1 MNYCPHS
8 DIKSELKL
16 ILAASE
22 EWIRRS
28 RMSDMEFA
36 NDCLVPS
43 LEAAG
48 LIDDDP
54 ETADELLKV
63 RNKYAKRV
71 ARILSGDSPL
81 PFCWREAWL
90 AALPADVAS
99 GILRYTARLHGY
111 MLVKLPTTTTD
122 GNIEATIDVLAGA
135 FADVMSHAHPAFDG
149 TYGTEDSLNQLLR
162 LEQELVDLKE
172 ATAAEIARVRAGLQL
187 HKGAA

>member
-22 EWIRRS
+22 EWISSS

-48 LIDDDP
+48 LIDDAP
-54 ETADELLKV
+54 ETADELFKV

-71 ARILSGDSPL
+71 ARILSGDSHL

-90 AALPADVAS
+90 AALPAEVAA
-99 GILRYTARLHGY
+99 GILRNTARMSGY
-111 MLVKLPTTTTD
+111 MLVQLLTATEI
-122 GNIEATIDVLAGA
+122 GSIEATIDVLAGA
-135 FADVMSHAHPAFDG
+135 FADVMSHAHPAFYG
-149 TYGTEDSLNQLLR
+149 TYGPEDELNQLLR

-172 ATAAEIARVRAGLQL
+172 ATAAEIARVRAGQQL
-187 HKGAA
+187 HRGAA

>member
-16 ILAASE
+16 ILAASDA
-22 EWIRRS
+22 WIRSS

-48 LIDDDP
+48 LIDDEP
-54 ETADELLKV
+54 ETADELFKV
-63 RNKYAKRV
+63 RYKYAKRV

-187 HKGAA
+187 HNGAA

>member
-1 MNYCPHS
+1 MNNCPQS
-8 DIKSELKL
+8 DTKSELKF
-16 ILAASE
+16 ILNTSL
-22 EWIRRS
+22 EWIKRS
-28 RMSDMEFA
+28 RMSDVEFA
-36 NDCLVPS
+36 NECLVPS

-54 ETADELLKV
+54 TTADELCRV

-81 PFCWREAWL
+81 PFGWREAWL
-90 AALPADVAS
+90 AALPGEVAAS
-99 GILRYTARLHGY
+99 IMRCTARMHGY
-111 MLVKLPTTTTD
+111 MLVQVPTTTGT
-122 GNIEATIDVLAGA
+122 GSVEATIDVLAGA

-149 TYGTEDSLNQLLR
+149 TYGTEDELNQLLR

-172 ATAAEIARVRAGLQL
+172 ATAAEIARVCAGLML

>member
-1 MNYCPHS
+1 M
-8 DIKSELKL
+8 
-16 ILAASE
+16 
-22 EWIRRS
+22 
-28 RMSDMEFA
+28 
-36 NDCLVPS
+36 
-43 LEAAG
+43 
-48 LIDDDP
+48 
-54 ETADELLKV
+54 
-63 RNKYAKRV
+63 
-71 ARILSGDSPL
+71 

-111 MLVKLPTTTTD
+111 MLVKLLTTTTD

-187 HKGAA
+187 HKGRVKRPRRAGPSLRLGPPNWLEPTLSATPSLVASLIPTSPDRH

>member
-1 MNYCPHS
+1 
-8 DIKSELKL
+8 
-16 ILAASE
+16 
-22 EWIRRS
+22 
-28 RMSDMEFA
+28 MSDVEFA

-54 ETADELLKV
+54 ETADELFKV

-90 AALPADVAS
+90 SALPADVAS

-172 ATAAEIARVRAGLQL
+172 ATAAEIARVRAGLKL
-187 HKGAA
+187 HKGVA

>member
-22 EWIRRS
+22 EWISSS

-48 LIDDDP
+48 LIDDAP
-54 ETADELLKV
+54 ETADELFKV

-90 AALPADVAS
+90 AALPAEVAA
-99 GILRYTARLHGY
+99 GISRRTARMHGY
-111 MLVKLPTTTTD
+111 MLVKMPTTTGT
-122 GNIEATIDVLAGA
+122 GSVEATIDVLAGA

-149 TYGTEDSLNQLLR
+149 TYGHEDELNQLLR

-172 ATAAEIARVRAGLQL
+172 ATAAEIARVRAGQQL
-187 HKGAA
+187 HRGAA

>member
-16 ILAASE
+16 ILAASA
-22 EWIRRS
+22 EWIRIS

-36 NDCLVPS
+36 NACLVPS
-43 LEAAG
+43 LETAG

-54 ETADELLKV
+54 TTAEELFRV
-63 RNKYAKRV
+63 RGKYAKRV

-81 PFCWREAWL
+81 PFGWREAWL
-90 AALPADVAS
+90 AALPGDVAS
-99 GILRYTARLHGY
+99 GIMRSTARMHGY
-111 MLVKLPTTTTD
+111 MLVQVPTTTGT
-122 GNIEATIDVLAGA
+122 GSVEATIDVLAGA

-149 TYGTEDSLNQLLR
+149 TYGTEDELNQLLR

-172 ATAAEIARVRAGLQL
+172 ATAAEIARVRAGLML

>member
-1 MNYCPHS
+1 MNNCPQS
-8 DIKSELKL
+8 DTKSELKF
-16 ILAASE
+16 ILNTSI
-22 EWIRRS
+22 EWIKRS
-28 RMSDMEFA
+28 RMSDVEFA
-36 NDCLVPS
+36 NECLVPS

-54 ETADELLKV
+54 TTAEELLRV
-63 RNKYAKRV
+63 RGKYAKRV

-90 AALPADVAS
+90 AALPSDVAAN
-99 GILRYTARLHGY
+99 IMRRTARMHGY
-111 MLVKLPTTTTD
+111 MLVHIPTMTGT
-122 GNIEATIDVLAGA
+122 GSVEATIDVLAGA

-149 TYGTEDSLNQLLR
+149 TYGTEDELNQLLR

-172 ATAAEIARVRAGLQL
+172 VTAAEIAKVRAGLQL

>member
-16 ILAASE
+16 ILAASA
-22 EWIRRS
+22 EWIRIS
-28 RMSDMEFA
+28 RMSDVEFA
-36 NDCLVPS
+36 NACLVPS

-48 LIDDDP
+48 LIDDNP
-54 ETADELLKV
+54 TTADELFRV

-81 PFCWREAWL
+81 PFGWREAWL
-90 AALPADVAS
+90 AALPGDVAANIMRS
-99 GILRYTARLHGY
+99 TARMHGY
-111 MLVKLPTTTTD
+111 MLVQVPTTTGT
-122 GNIEATIDVLAGA
+122 GSVEATIDVLAGA

-149 TYGTEDSLNQLLR
+149 TYGTEDELNQLLR

-172 ATAAEIARVRAGLQL
+172 ATAAEIARVRAGLML